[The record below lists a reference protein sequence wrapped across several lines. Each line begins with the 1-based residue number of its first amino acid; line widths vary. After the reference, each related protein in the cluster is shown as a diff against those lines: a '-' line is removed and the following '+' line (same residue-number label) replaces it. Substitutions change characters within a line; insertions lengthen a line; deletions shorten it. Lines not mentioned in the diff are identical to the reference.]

1 VRSGDHGNSHSLSH
15 PQIIGDKNGY
25 ASSEAANKTLSNA
38 KAECKGSVNAQTE
51 SKFKAAQTKA
61 DKVGVQELTQ
71 EDIEG
76 LSYEQI
82 KQLRG
87 Y

>member
-25 ASSEAANKTLSNA
+25 ASSEAANKTLGDA

-51 SKFKAAQTKA
+51 SKFKAAQTEA
-61 DKVGVQELTQ
+61 DKVG
-71 EDIEG
+71 DIEG
-76 LSYEQI
+76 LSDEQI